1 MSACSLAGAFSA
13 NSFLFTLK
21 GGAKIPSGDF
31 RNEDGLIPVG
41 EGQWDF
47 HLVLQAGRS
56 LWPLPSYANIDL
68 GYRIRLANEDILR
81 DPGDE
86 WLVNAEIG

>member
-1 MSACSLAGAFSA
+1 
-13 NSFLFTLK
+13 
-21 GGAKIPSGDF
+21 
-31 RNEDGLIPVG
+31 
-41 EGQWDF
+41 
-47 HLVLQAGRS
+47 LVLQAGRF